1 VLLVF
6 APFEL
11 GSPRGGLIAAM
22 HADQWIET
30 ILNPNVATGY
40 ALAVTDQGEEVYT
53 RLAADRDYLL
63 ASGEC
68 SSCGA
73 R

>member
-1 VLLVF
+1 
-6 APFEL
+6 
-11 GSPRGGLIAAM
+11 M